1 MLSPYPTGKPKS
13 IASLCIAVRFKSRNY
28 TNFTQVRKLSSLLS
42 TSAYLRVI
50 TRSKAVNPTHIFFT
64 RFPPLGEGIYFR
76 PIGLHKRCFALAKR
90 KKFYVTLSGINF
102 FAMLEKGNPMPV
114 FSAQDQNGNIISS
127 RDLIGK
133 KTVVYFYPKA
143 NTPGCTAE
151 ACSLRDNYEKFLAL
165 GYNVIGISKDS
176 VKAQKNFSDKY
187 TLPFPLLSDTDALI
201 IKAFGAWGEK
211 KLYGKVYE
219 GILRKTF
226 IFDEKGILVDVID
239 KVNTKNHAE
248 QILG

>member
-1 MLSPYPTGKPKS
+1 
-13 IASLCIAVRFKSRNY
+13 
-28 TNFTQVRKLSSLLS
+28 
-42 TSAYLRVI
+42 
-50 TRSKAVNPTHIFFT
+50 
-64 RFPPLGEGIYFR
+64 
-76 PIGLHKRCFALAKR
+76 
-90 KKFYVTLSGINF
+90 
-102 FAMLEKGNPMPV
+102 MLEISNRMPD
-114 FSAQDQNGNIISS
+114 FTAADQNGNIVKSA
-127 RDLIGK
+127 DLIGK

-151 ACSLRDNYEKFLAL
+151 ACSLRDNYERFLAL

-187 TLPFPLLSDTDALI
+187 ALPFPLLADTDALI

-211 KLYGKVYE
+211 KLYGKTYE

-226 IFDEKGILVDVID
+226 IFNENGILEEIID

>member
-1 MLSPYPTGKPKS
+1 
-13 IASLCIAVRFKSRNY
+13 
-28 TNFTQVRKLSSLLS
+28 
-42 TSAYLRVI
+42 
-50 TRSKAVNPTHIFFT
+50 
-64 RFPPLGEGIYFR
+64 
-76 PIGLHKRCFALAKR
+76 
-90 KKFYVTLSGINF
+90 
-102 FAMLEKGNPMPV
+102 MLEIGNRMPD
-114 FSAQDQNGNIISS
+114 FSAADQNGNIVKSA
-127 RDLIGK
+127 DLIGK

-151 ACSLRDNYEKFLAL
+151 ACSLRDNYERFLAS

-187 TLPFPLLSDTDALI
+187 ALPFPLLADTDALI

-211 KLYGKVYE
+211 KLYGKTYE

-226 IFDEKGILVDVID
+226 IFNENGILEEIID

>member
-1 MLSPYPTGKPKS
+1 
-13 IASLCIAVRFKSRNY
+13 
-28 TNFTQVRKLSSLLS
+28 
-42 TSAYLRVI
+42 
-50 TRSKAVNPTHIFFT
+50 
-64 RFPPLGEGIYFR
+64 
-76 PIGLHKRCFALAKR
+76 
-90 KKFYVTLSGINF
+90 
-102 FAMLEKGNPMPV
+102 MLEIGNRMPD
-114 FSAQDQNGNIISS
+114 FSAADQNGNIVKSA
-127 RDLIGK
+127 DLIGK

-151 ACSLRDNYEKFLAL
+151 ACSLRDNYERFLAL

-176 VKAQKNFSDKY
+176 VKVQKNFSDKY
-187 TLPFPLLSDTDALI
+187 ALPFPLLADTDALI

-211 KLYGKVYE
+211 KLYGKTYE

-226 IFDEKGILVDVID
+226 IFNENGILEEIID

>member
-1 MLSPYPTGKPKS
+1 
-13 IASLCIAVRFKSRNY
+13 
-28 TNFTQVRKLSSLLS
+28 
-42 TSAYLRVI
+42 
-50 TRSKAVNPTHIFFT
+50 
-64 RFPPLGEGIYFR
+64 
-76 PIGLHKRCFALAKR
+76 
-90 KKFYVTLSGINF
+90 
-102 FAMLEKGNPMPV
+102 MLEIGNRMPD
-114 FSAQDQNGNIISS
+114 FSAADQNGNIVKSA
-127 RDLIGK
+127 DLIGK

-151 ACSLRDNYEKFLAL
+151 ACSLRDNYERFMAL

-176 VKAQKNFSDKY
+176 VKAQKNFSEKY
-187 TLPFPLLSDTDALI
+187 ALPFPLLADTDALI

-211 KLYGKVYE
+211 KLYGKTYE

-226 IFDEKGILVDVID
+226 IFNENGILEEIID

>member
-1 MLSPYPTGKPKS
+1 
-13 IASLCIAVRFKSRNY
+13 
-28 TNFTQVRKLSSLLS
+28 
-42 TSAYLRVI
+42 
-50 TRSKAVNPTHIFFT
+50 
-64 RFPPLGEGIYFR
+64 
-76 PIGLHKRCFALAKR
+76 
-90 KKFYVTLSGINF
+90 
-102 FAMLEKGNPMPV
+102 MLEIGNRMPD
-114 FSAQDQNGNIISS
+114 FSAADQNGNIVKSA
-127 RDLIGK
+127 DLIGK

-151 ACSLRDNYEKFLAL
+151 ACSLRDNYERFLAL

-176 VKAQKNFSDKY
+176 VKTQKNFSDKY
-187 TLPFPLLSDTDALI
+187 ALPFPLLADTDALI

-211 KLYGKVYE
+211 KLYGKTYE

-226 IFDEKGILVDVID
+226 IFNENGILEEIID

>member
-1 MLSPYPTGKPKS
+1 
-13 IASLCIAVRFKSRNY
+13 
-28 TNFTQVRKLSSLLS
+28 
-42 TSAYLRVI
+42 
-50 TRSKAVNPTHIFFT
+50 
-64 RFPPLGEGIYFR
+64 
-76 PIGLHKRCFALAKR
+76 
-90 KKFYVTLSGINF
+90 
-102 FAMLEKGNPMPV
+102 MLEIGNRMPD
-114 FSAQDQNGNIISS
+114 FSAADQNGNIVKSA
-127 RDLIGK
+127 DLIGK

-151 ACSLRDNYEKFLAL
+151 ACSLRDNYERFLAL

-176 VKAQKNFSDKY
+176 VKAQNNFSDKFA
-187 TLPFPLLSDTDALI
+187 LPFPLLADTDALI

-211 KLYGKVYE
+211 KLYGKTYE

-226 IFDEKGILVDVID
+226 IFNENGILEEIID

>member
-1 MLSPYPTGKPKS
+1 
-13 IASLCIAVRFKSRNY
+13 
-28 TNFTQVRKLSSLLS
+28 
-42 TSAYLRVI
+42 
-50 TRSKAVNPTHIFFT
+50 
-64 RFPPLGEGIYFR
+64 
-76 PIGLHKRCFALAKR
+76 
-90 KKFYVTLSGINF
+90 
-102 FAMLEKGNPMPV
+102 MLEIGNRMPD
-114 FSAQDQNGNIISS
+114 FSAADQNGDIVKSA
-127 RDLIGK
+127 DLIGK

-151 ACSLRDNYEKFLAL
+151 ACSLRDNYERFLAL

-176 VKAQKNFSDKY
+176 MKAQKNFSDKY
-187 TLPFPLLSDTDALI
+187 ALPFPLLADTDALI

-211 KLYGKVYE
+211 KLYGKTYE

-226 IFDEKGILVDVID
+226 IFNENGILEEIID

>member
-1 MLSPYPTGKPKS
+1 
-13 IASLCIAVRFKSRNY
+13 
-28 TNFTQVRKLSSLLS
+28 
-42 TSAYLRVI
+42 
-50 TRSKAVNPTHIFFT
+50 
-64 RFPPLGEGIYFR
+64 
-76 PIGLHKRCFALAKR
+76 
-90 KKFYVTLSGINF
+90 
-102 FAMLEKGNPMPV
+102 MLEIGNRMPD
-114 FSAQDQNGNIISS
+114 FSAADQNGNIVKSA
-127 RDLIGK
+127 DLIGK

-151 ACSLRDNYEKFLAL
+151 TCSLRDNYERFLAL

-187 TLPFPLLSDTDALI
+187 ALPFPLLADTDALI

-211 KLYGKVYE
+211 KLYGKTYE

-226 IFDEKGILVDVID
+226 IFNENGILEEIID
-239 KVNTKNHAE
+239 KVNTKSHAE